1 MTAMPDITTVWVVHL
16 DSGSPLDTKGTLAMS
31 DAEIAFSGDDGRQT
45 RIPLLRITQVKRTLG
60 SPVMIV
66 THVGDEGRRRT
77 AFYFSQPPPLHAP
90 DDASRMRR
98 RRTKKAS
105 VGYLGQ
111 QNINRKPL
119 IRAWVQE
126 IKDAIRELESQRR
139 PPSEGGR

>member
-16 DSGSPLDTKGTLAMS
+16 ETGNPLDTKGTLAMT

-45 RIPLLRITQVKRTLG
+45 RIPLSRIRHVKRTLG

-66 THVGDEGRRRT
+66 THEGDEGRRRT
-77 AFYFSQPPPLHAP
+77 AFYFSQPPPLHP
-90 DDASRMRR
+90 PEDASRMRR

-105 VGYLGQ
+105 VGYLGR

-126 IKDAIRELESQRR
+126 IRDAMRALDAER
-139 PPSEGGR
+139 PPSGAGG